1 MKKRFPIIFA
11 IVLTLLVAAVPLLA
25 EWLKDMP
32 RFGRMHR
39 DINTVSQIVQEAL
52 CWPWGKLLLHPWW
65 RIAVAF
71 PWFLLVGF
79 GLKMLHHKV
88 LKGKYRFVFSAV
100 LLLWIILRIFPDVL
114 FLGENKK
121 PSKSIG
127 TVANGRI
134 EHAKRIPYQG
144 ENYRTYS
151 FAGYLAGRTFVH
163 EKVRDVILDAYDEL
177 SETLP
182 EQTFVLMETG
192 KRFGGRI
199 LPHRTHRN
207 GLSVDFMTPL
217 KKGDEPFVSSG
228 LFNLWAYGRDFD
240 DTGKKDAIAIDY
252 EVMAQHLLA
261 IERSAKKHGLSIQKV
276 IFDPVLR
283 PYLFKSPSGK
293 KLGGRFPFTRNRVV
307 VRHDDHYHIDFRL

>member
-1 MKKRFPIIFA
+1 
-11 IVLTLLVAAVPLLA
+11 
-25 EWLKDMP
+25 
-32 RFGRMHR
+32 
-39 DINTVSQIVQEAL
+39 
-52 CWPWGKLLLHPWW
+52 
-65 RIAVAF
+65 
-71 PWFLLVGF
+71 
-79 GLKMLHHKV
+79 ML
-88 LKGKYRFVFSAV
+88 
-100 LLLWIILRIFPDVL
+100 
-114 FLGENKK
+114 LGESDT

-144 ENYRTYS
+144 PNYRTYS

-163 EKVRDVILDAYDEL
+163 QKVRDVVLDAYTEL

-182 EQTFVLMETG
+182 NQTFVLMETG
-192 KRFGGRI
+192 KRFGGRM

-217 KKGDEPFVSSG
+217 QKKGEPYAASG

-240 DTGKKDAIAIDY
+240 DSGKKASLAIDY

-261 IERSAKKHGLSIQKV
+261 IERAAKKHGIGIQKV

-283 PYLFKSPSGK
+283 KYLLKSPSGK
-293 KLGGRFPFTRNRVV
+293 KLGSRFPFTRNRVV